1 MLMRLLGASAR
12 SGILA
17 LGVGFHSYSVFG
29 ARGHGRRWWADFV
42 RPFASHDRVRWSRFS
57 ARARA
62 RGVGGGGQGGV
73 IFPPEDGGAIGRG
86 GVGQERTG
94 GEGLV
99 RFDESRARNIFVGLP
114 WHPTFHASRG
124 RARAENLANSML
136 APPPPSLQFLGADFL
151 IVQVFNTRLIH
162 MLVLFVFFDLQVTGK
177 RFPPFGLQVTGPPG
191 PPAVLP
197 ASRNL
202 LPWVGY
208 IRGWGI

>member
-1 MLMRLLGASAR
+1 MRLLGASAR

-99 RFDESRARNIFVGLP
+99 RFDESRARNVFVGLP
-114 WHPTFHASRG
+114 RHPTFHASPRTGSRG
-124 RARAENLANSML
+124 KPRQLHARINQAIAFDSRFTETFKAHVYSRITFTFF
-136 APPPPSLQFLGADFL
+136 SLPR
-151 IVQVFNTRLIH
+151 IWCH
-162 MLVLFVFFDLQVTGK
+162 
-177 RFPPFGLQVTGPPG
+177 
-191 PPAVLP
+191 PAW
-197 ASRNL
+197 A
-202 LPWVGY
+202 
-208 IRGWGI
+208 